1 MSPNSSAASTAARSP
16 RMSAQSV
23 RRKRHGGVAS
33 AGYVSGRS
41 SGPRRLPP
49 VRLPEGVVEHRGD
62 IVRRR
67 TSLDSMSS
75 GTRYGTNRAYALR
88 ARGPDARANPR
99 GQGLPEAPERATL
112 GTAVRRLDAA
122 RHVRSSAAKGRRLA
136 FAGLAAPAPSSGWAV
151 EARPA
156 HPAGTTE
163 PEHQAVRRG
172 HAALMPWVSTSTTR
186 PRVPKSCPSTGRS
199 KPTMVNSIC
208 WRRSRVS
215 ARVSSPCSSAAS
227 SARATFSDAPL
238 VEIRSPGSRDGLEL
252 ARGPRQTSNCWD

>member
-163 PEHQAVRRG
+163 PEHQAARRG

-186 PRVPKSCPSTGRS
+186 PRVPKSCPSTGKEQADHGQQYLLAPVPGERQGQQSLLVRRLERAGHVLGRS
-199 KPTMVNSIC
+199 TRGNPIARFP
-208 WRRSRVS
+208 RRS
-215 ARVSSPCSSAAS
+215 
-227 SARATFSDAPL
+227 
-238 VEIRSPGSRDGLEL
+238 
-252 ARGPRQTSNCWD
+252 